1 MIIPELPLLV
11 VPELNTSIPLAP
23 PVGVALEPAFIVM
36 IFKLPLVLA
45 LPSPLSIVKAPPVT
59 SSLLPD

>member
-11 VPELNTSIPLAP
+11 VPELNTSIPLVPA
-23 PVGVALEPAFIVM
+23 VPAFIVM
-36 IFKLPLVLA
+36 IFKLPLEVA